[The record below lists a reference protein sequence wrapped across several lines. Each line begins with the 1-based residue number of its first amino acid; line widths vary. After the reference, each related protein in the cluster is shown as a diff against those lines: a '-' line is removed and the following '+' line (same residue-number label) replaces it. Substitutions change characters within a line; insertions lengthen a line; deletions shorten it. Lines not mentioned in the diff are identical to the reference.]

1 MNEIFFSASLT
12 TGDDAFQDGRHTAE
26 LAAIL
31 RNLARQIEDGA
42 EGEFSLRDTNGNGCG
57 CAFLGVKEGDA

>member
-1 MNEIFFSASLT
+1 MNEIFLSLT
-12 TGDDAFQDGRHTAE
+12 LTSGDDAFQDGKHTME

-57 CAFLGVKEGDA
+57 VAFLGVKVDE